1 MVACHPMR
9 ISEAVVKLSE
19 LKAAQRCV
27 AQINSV
33 EFCRDSPVDC
43 SYRLLAR
50 YTGTSH
56 RMVSL
61 CLAFGALFA
70 QTFRVFALAPAS
82 FMIFIISFAVAET
95 VETKLLTAGMAT
107 TALQAG
113 YLIGNSFWIG
123 HPLLS
128 EPS

>member
-1 MVACHPMR
+1 MVLFA
-9 ISEAVVKLSE
+9 
-19 LKAAQRCV
+19 
-27 AQINSV
+27 
-33 EFCRDSPVDC
+33 
-43 SYRLLAR
+43 
-50 YTGTSH
+50 
-56 RMVSL
+56 L

-70 QTFRVFALAPAS
+70 QAFRVFALAPAS

-128 EPS
+128 EPSR

>member
-1 MVACHPMR
+1 MVLFA
-9 ISEAVVKLSE
+9 
-19 LKAAQRCV
+19 
-27 AQINSV
+27 
-33 EFCRDSPVDC
+33 
-43 SYRLLAR
+43 
-50 YTGTSH
+50 
-56 RMVSL
+56 L

-70 QTFRVFALAPAS
+70 QAFRVFALAPAS

-123 HPLLS
+123 RPLLS